1 MSSQLPVAKQI
12 AWVSVIPQILI
23 LLGLI
28 VAADR
33 LNFDFPAVAGSVAY
47 LALSLLLRRLVAHQ
61 QRRGMRL
68 LQMEQFAEA
77 IPQFQ
82 ASYDFFTKHQWIDR
96 WRYVVL
102 LSSSRITF
110 REMALV
116 NMAFCFGQMGDG
128 KMARELYEKTLRE
141 FPDSKMASSALRMLN
156 AVQGA

>member
-23 LLGLI
+23 LLCLI

-47 LALSLLLRRLVAHQ
+47 LALSLLLRRLIAYR

-68 LQMEQFAEA
+68 LQMEKFAEA

-141 FPDSKMASSALRMLN
+141 FPDSKMASSALRLLN

>member
-1 MSSQLPVAKQI
+1 
-12 AWVSVIPQILI
+12 LI

-33 LNFDFPAVAGSVAY
+33 LNFDFPAVAGSVTY
-47 LALSLLLRRLVAHQ
+47 LALSVLARRLVAHH

-68 LQMEQFAEA
+68 LFKEKFAEA

-82 ASYDFFTKHQWIDR
+82 ASYDFFTKHRWIDQ

-102 LSSSRITF
+102 LSSSRMTF
-110 REMALV
+110 REMALI

-128 KMARELYEKTLRE
+128 KMARELYERTLRE
-141 FPDSKMASSALRMLN
+141 FPDSKAASSALRLLN
-156 AVQGA
+156 SVQGA